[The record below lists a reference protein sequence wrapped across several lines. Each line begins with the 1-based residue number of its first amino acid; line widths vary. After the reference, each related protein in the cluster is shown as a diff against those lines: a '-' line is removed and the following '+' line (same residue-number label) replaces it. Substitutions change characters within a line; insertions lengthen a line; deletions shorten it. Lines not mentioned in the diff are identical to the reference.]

1 MSAWEIRMNGA
12 NGFFR
17 LAAPMCLSG
26 ACVHMKAYV
35 VRLLAALLI
44 AGSMIGYASAEVRI
58 GITQA
63 MFVKDSL
70 TYDRWAKYLSRS
82 MGQPVLFVYRKSYG
96 EIQELL
102 RQGDL
107 HFAWTCGY
115 PFIKGVQD
123 GFLRYVATPEI
134 GAEPLYRIYLIVPAS
149 STARSLDDLKGGI
162 FAFSDP
168 DSASFRAFAA
178 GQLSQGKPIMS
189 LNQWFPIRFFT
200 YSHAETVKAVADRV
214 ADGGSVDGHVWEAM
228 AAILPELTRKTR
240 VIARSGTYG
249 LPPFV
254 ASWRA
259 DERQIAILQ
268 KALLDMN
275 GDREGKSILE
285 LLQVTRFARH
295 GDKLYDSIR
304 VDLGSTPMW
313 REAPP

>member
-1 MSAWEIRMNGA
+1 MNEA

-17 LAAPMCLSG
+17 LVCPMRLSLAG
-26 ACVHMKAYV
+26 THLKACIA
-35 VRLLAALLI
+35 RFALWPLAALLI
-44 AGSMIGYASAEVRI
+44 AGSMIGHASAEVRI

-63 MFVKDSL
+63 MFVSDSL

-107 HFAWTCGY
+107 HFAWICGY

-123 GFLRYVATPEI
+123 GFLRYVVTPEI
-134 GAEPLYRIYLIVPAS
+134 GTESNYRIYLIVPAS

-168 DSASFRAFAA
+168 DSVSFRAFVA
-178 GQLSQGKPIMS
+178 GQLNQGKPIMS
-189 LNQWFPIRFFT
+189 LDQWFPIRFFT
-200 YSHAETVKAVADRV
+200 YSHAETIKAVADRV
-214 ADGGSVDGHVWEAM
+214 ADGGSVDGQVWDAM
-228 AAILPELTRKTR
+228 AVMSPELTRKTR
-240 VIARSGTYG
+240 IIARSGTYG

-275 GDREGKSILE
+275 SDKEGKAILD

-304 VDLGSTPMW
+304 GGMGSTPMW
-313 REAPP
+313 REAQP